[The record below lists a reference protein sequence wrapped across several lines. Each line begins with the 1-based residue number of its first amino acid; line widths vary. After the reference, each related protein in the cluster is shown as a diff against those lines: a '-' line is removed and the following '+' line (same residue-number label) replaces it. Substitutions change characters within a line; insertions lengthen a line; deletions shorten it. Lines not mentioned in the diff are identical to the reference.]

1 MYYFNILKLTESS
14 TQEAETE
21 ENQKFQPVLGYIVSP
36 RSRSYTEKKGLLR
49 LFGGT
54 NDWCIL
60 ENFSLYMKNLCILL
74 LYGEQFWIYQC
85 FNYLFTWSYSIIDL
99 LFILGSRILQFLIY
113 TWPFL
118 PSILSILDTY
128 TSFVHLCCSHKL
140 PWTG

>member
-74 LYGEQFWIYQC
+74 LYGEQF
-85 FNYLFTWSYSIIDL
+85 
-99 LFILGSRILQFLIY
+99 
-113 TWPFL
+113 
-118 PSILSILDTY
+118 
-128 TSFVHLCCSHKL
+128 
-140 PWTG
+140 